1 MAFVGAPNFARQ
13 LQLDGSRS
21 AGTTFPEAGLGRVRP
36 FVARLTLDTSLG
48 CRELKL
54 KNRLYLRLTCLFRA
68 DSVPACGSLHLVVL
82 PAKISAARRDR
93 GELADLQAKALRC
106 QPLAERRAWT
116 CLRI

>member
-54 KNRLYLRLTCLFRA
+54 KNRLYLRLT
-68 DSVPACGSLHLVVL
+68 
-82 PAKISAARRDR
+82 
-93 GELADLQAKALRC
+93 
-106 QPLAERRAWT
+106 
-116 CLRI
+116 